1 MKLTVQKQFSR
12 NANSHRC
19 EWSGRMLMS
28 VRKAATDL
36 YLCFFIMEIFCTNHQ
51 YIIYSLKKKAYEHL
65 VHHLSVSKNVGWSC
79 MRMEISSW

>member
-51 YIIYSLKKKAYEHL
+51 YIIYSLKKKHMNTWFITCQFQRMWDGL
-65 VHHLSVSKNVGWSC
+65 V
-79 MRMEISSW
+79 